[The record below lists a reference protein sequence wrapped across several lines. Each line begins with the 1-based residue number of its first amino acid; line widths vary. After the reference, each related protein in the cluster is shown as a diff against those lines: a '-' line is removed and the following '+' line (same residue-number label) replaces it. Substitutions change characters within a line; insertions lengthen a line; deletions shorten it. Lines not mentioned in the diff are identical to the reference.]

1 MQYEIF
7 LVIPAQAGI
16 QSNKSVPAQRDNIN
30 ALSATRIVFLLLDSR
45 LRGNDGN
52 DGTRGGSMTTR
63 DFIAAQSAALE
74 PEAFQGAIVE
84 NMTSAL
90 LRDSAPPCLL
100 RAPTGSGKTFMI
112 SRVLEAVSA
121 ARPTLWLWFVPF
133 VNLVQQTEDAL
144 AANCAGLIPVMLA
157 RGRNQDARAGMVL
170 LSTAQGVARA
180 RDRNA
185 GYDADGD
192 DDTRTLAEFVA
203 RARVQGLS
211 IGLVVDEAHI
221 GLDKTTEFGK
231 FAHWLNADFLIMA
244 TATPKDERLL
254 EFLQQ
259 AGKSAFE
266 GFAAS
271 RDEVVNARLNKR
283 YIEAVVYDLRQSVQ
297 TVADLK
303 RTVLRQAWK
312 RSQRIKWQLEQAGVK
327 LTPLLLV
334 QVANGDK
341 TVEEAEL
348 DLIKLCGVHPALI
361 GKHSAD
367 DPDPVLMAAIANDR
381 SKEVLIF
388 KQSAGTGFD
397 APRAFVLAST
407 KSVNDADFAMQFI
420 GRVMRV
426 SRPIR
431 AAFPKPMLIPPDLD
445 TAYVYLANAEAQRG
459 YEAAVQASSAVKSQ
473 LEGQTEKLL
482 VRRTESGA
490 VVLTNRETPQAPLM
504 YDLPLPGSNTASDF
518 PARTPMPVASSG
530 PQQSLFG
537 SLPSEADDGH
547 KLDEGLF
554 DDPAPGTSLDAAS
567 QRKPD
572 APRTEAD
579 LLELLKEKGIR
590 AYPGIPHVRNLP
602 RSLKREQR
610 PQMQDMS
617 KVSEAVAIHLPISDE
632 LKRNAVRAALNR
644 LKEKE
649 VHTELTQ
656 GTRHEEDV
664 QVITD
669 RGALAREAIAILRNL
684 PQVEDEDVRIIVE
697 VLASRL
703 RQMIEEEFEHLDEA
717 ARPQAAELKR
727 CARDAAHW
735 VIRRE
740 AQGMTELM
748 QSMVA
753 EFTTLGDAEP
763 LPDLMVFP
771 VALSLAASRRNIYGV
786 LPPSEDDLAKIES
799 LLMLDEREWL
809 ADRKLML
816 TDGELNIGKYD
827 GLLKLNGEEREF
839 AKALD
844 GAEFVEWWHRNPD
857 LKPYAV
863 RLVRGDHQHYFYP
876 DFIVCLSHLPSD
888 EPVVRL
894 IETKENTKDAARKAR
909 RIPKYYGKVLF
920 LTKDQSQ
927 LRVVNEDGSL
937 GVAVDWDDLM
947 PVREWLRTSKP
958 AVQL

>member
-1 MQYEIF
+1 M
-7 LVIPAQAGI
+7 
-16 QSNKSVPAQRDNIN
+16 
-30 ALSATRIVFLLLDSR
+30 SAHDI
-45 LRGNDGN
+45 
-52 DGTRGGSMTTR
+52 
-63 DFIAAQSAALE
+63 IAAQSAAIE
-74 PEAFQGAIVE
+74 PEQFQSAIVAG
-84 NMTSAL
+84 MTRAL
-90 LRDSAPPCLL
+90 LRDTAPPCLL
-100 RAPTGSGKTFMI
+100 RAPTGSGKTFII
-112 SRVLEAVSA
+112 SRVLESVSA

-144 AANCAGLIPVMLA
+144 AANCAGLIPVMLS
-157 RGRNQDARAGMVL
+157 RGRNQDARPGMVL
-170 LSTAQGVARA
+170 LSTAQGVAKA
-180 RDRNA
+180 TDRKTGYNSNA
-185 GYDADGD
+185 D

-231 FAHWLNADFLIMA
+231 FAQWLNADFLIMA

-266 GFAAS
+266 NFAAS
-271 RDEVVNARLNKR
+271 RDEVVSARLNKR

-312 RSQRIKWQLEQAGVK
+312 RSQRIKRQLEQAGVK

-341 TVEEAEL
+341 TVEEAEQ
-348 DLIKLCGVHPALI
+348 DLIKLCGVHPAVI
-361 GKHSAD
+361 GKHSSD
-367 DPDPVLMAAIANDR
+367 DPDPVLMAAIANDS

-431 AAFPKPMLIPPDLD
+431 EAYPKPTPIPPDLD

-490 VVLTNRETPQAPLM
+490 VVLTNRETPQSPLM
-504 YDLPLPGSNTASDF
+504 YDLPLPEETATDI
-518 PARTPMPVASSG
+518 PAQSPLAPTTVG

-537 SLPSEADDGH
+537 SASTKADDGY
-547 KLDEGLF
+547 KLDEVLF
-554 DDPAPGTSLDAAS
+554 DLDAALGAPGAGMVP
-567 QRKPD
+567 RKQA
-572 APRTEAD
+572 APHSEAD
-579 LLELLKEKGIR
+579 LLELLKKKRIR
-590 AYPGIPHVRNLP
+590 AYPRHSDARNLP
-602 RSLKREQR
+602 RALKREQR

-617 KVSEAVAIHLPISDE
+617 KVSEAVATRLPIPDE

-656 GTRHEEDV
+656 GERHEEDV
-664 QVITD
+664 LMITD
-669 RGALAREAIAILRNL
+669 RSALAREAIGILRGL
-684 PQVEDEDVRIIVE
+684 PQVEDEDVRIIVD

-703 RQMIEEEFEHLDEA
+703 RGVIEEEFEQLDKE
-717 ARPQAAELKR
+717 ARPPESELKR
-727 CARDAAHW
+727 HVRDAAHW

-740 AQGMTELM
+740 AQNIAELM
-748 QSMVA
+748 QGIVA
-753 EFTTLGDAEP
+753 EFTTLEDSAP

-771 VALSLAASRRNIYGV
+771 ADLSLAASRKNIYGV
-786 LPPSEDDLAKIES
+786 MPPSEDDLAKIET
-799 LLMLDEREWL
+799 LLTVDEREWL
-809 ADRKLML
+809 ADRRML
-816 TDGELNIGKYD
+816 LAGGELNIGKYD
-827 GLLKLNGEEREF
+827 SLLKLNGEELEF

-844 GAEFVEWWHRNPD
+844 RADFVEWWHRNPD
-857 LKPYAV
+857 RKPYAV
-863 RLVRGDHQHYFYP
+863 RLVRGEHQNYFHP
-876 DFIVCLSHLPSD
+876 DFVVCLSHLPSD
-888 EPVVRL
+888 DPAIRL

-909 RIPKYYGKVLF
+909 RIPKCYGKVLF
-920 LTKDQSQ
+920 LTKDQSR
-927 LRVVNEDGSL
+927 LRVVNDDGSL
-937 GVAVDWDDLM
+937 GVAVDWDDLL
-947 PVREWLRTSKP
+947 PVQEWLRASKP
-958 AVQL
+958 AIQ

>member
-1 MQYEIF
+1 
-7 LVIPAQAGI
+7 
-16 QSNKSVPAQRDNIN
+16 
-30 ALSATRIVFLLLDSR
+30 
-45 LRGNDGN
+45 
-52 DGTRGGSMTTR
+52 MTIH
-63 DFIAAQSAALE
+63 DIIAAQSVAIE
-74 PEAFQGAIVE
+74 PEAFQSAIVE
-84 NMTSAL
+84 GMTRAL
-90 LRDSAPPCLL
+90 LRESAPPCLL
-100 RAPTGSGKTFMI
+100 RAPTGSGKTFII
-112 SRVLEAVSA
+112 SRVLESVSA

-144 AANCAGLIPVMLA
+144 AANCAGLTPVLLS

-185 GYDADGD
+185 GYNADGD
-192 DDTRTLAEFVA
+192 DDTRTLAAFVA

-231 FAHWLNADFLIMA
+231 FAQWLNADFFIMA

-266 GFAAS
+266 SFAAS

-312 RSQRIKWQLEQAGVK
+312 RSQRIKRDLQAAGVL

-341 TVEEAEL
+341 TVEQAEQ
-348 DLIKLCGVHPALI
+348 DLITLCGVHPALI
-361 GKHSAD
+361 GKHSSD
-367 DPDPVLMAAIANDR
+367 DPDPVMMAAIANDS

-431 AAFPKPMLIPPDLD
+431 EAYPKLTLIPPDLD

-459 YEAAVQASSAVKSQ
+459 FESAVQASSAVKSQ

-482 VRRTESGA
+482 VRQTVSGA
-490 VVLTNRETPQAPLM
+490 VVYTNRETRQPPLD
-504 YDLPLPGSNTASDF
+504 YGLPLPAGMTATDF
-518 PARTPMPVASSG
+518 PAHEPAPLASSG

-537 SLPSEADDGH
+537 SFSSGDAADEYGLDDMLPDPAVSTSSRKHELPGSEA
-547 KLDEGLF
+547 
-554 DDPAPGTSLDAAS
+554 
-567 QRKPD
+567 
-572 APRTEAD
+572 
-579 LLELLKEKGIR
+579 ELLALLSTKGIR
-590 AYPGIPHVRNLP
+590 AYPLHPNFRNLP
-602 RSLKREQR
+602 RALKRELR

-617 KVSEAVAIHLPISDE
+617 RVSETVATRLTISDE

-656 GTRHEEDV
+656 GARHEEDV
-664 QVITD
+664 LMITD
-669 RGALAREAIAILRNL
+669 RSALAREAIGILRNL

-703 RQMIEEEFEHLDEA
+703 RQVIAEAFEHLDEET
-717 ARPQAAELKR
+717 RPQQAELKR
-727 CARDAAHW
+727 YERDAVYW

-740 AQGMTELM
+740 AQNIAELM
-748 QSMVA
+748 QSIVA
-753 EFTTLGDAEP
+753 EFTTLEEAES

-771 VALSLAASRRNIYGV
+771 TALSLTASRKNIYGV
-786 LPPSEDDLAKIES
+786 LPPSEDDLTKIET

-809 ADRKLML
+809 GDRKMALA
-816 TDGELNIGKYD
+816 DGTLSIGKYD
-827 GLLKLNGEEREF
+827 SLLKLNGEEREF

-844 GAEFVEWWHRNPD
+844 RADFVEWWHRNPD
-857 LKPYAV
+857 RKPYSV
-863 RLVRGDHQHYFYP
+863 KLVRGEHQNYFYP
-876 DFIVCLSHLPSD
+876 DFVVCLSHVPGD
-888 EPVVRL
+888 TPGTRL
-894 IETKENTKDAARKAR
+894 IETKENVKDAARKAR
-909 RIPKYYGKVLF
+909 RVPKSYGKVLF
-920 LTKDQSQ
+920 LTKDQSR
-927 LRVVNEDGSL
+927 LRVVNDDGSL
-937 GVAVDWDDLM
+937 GLTVDWDDLS
-947 PVREWLRTSKP
+947 PVREWLRESKP
-958 AVQL
+958 AAY

>member
-1 MQYEIF
+1 
-7 LVIPAQAGI
+7 
-16 QSNKSVPAQRDNIN
+16 
-30 ALSATRIVFLLLDSR
+30 
-45 LRGNDGN
+45 
-52 DGTRGGSMTTR
+52 MTTR
-63 DFIAAQSAALE
+63 DIIAAQSAAIE
-74 PEAFQGAIVE
+74 PEGFQTGLIE
-84 NMTSAL
+84 GMTRAL
-90 LRDSAPPCLL
+90 LRESVPPCLL
-100 RAPTGSGKTFMI
+100 RAPTGSGKTFII

-144 AANCAGLIPVMLA
+144 AANCAGLVPVMLA

-180 RDRNA
+180 VDRKTGYNSNA
-185 GYDADGD
+185 D
-192 DDTRTLAEFVA
+192 DDTRTLAAFVA

-231 FAHWLNADFLIMA
+231 FAHWLNSDFLIMA

-266 GFAAS
+266 SFAAS

-312 RSQRIKWQLEQAGVK
+312 RSQRIKRQLQAAGVK

-334 QVANGDK
+334 QVANGGK
-341 TVEEAEL
+341 TVEEAEQ
-348 DLIKLCGVHPALI
+348 DLIKLCGVHPSLI
-361 GKHSAD
+361 GKHSSD
-367 DPDPVLMAAIANDR
+367 DPDPVLMAAIANDS

-397 APRAFVLAST
+397 APRAFVLASI

-431 AAFPKPMLIPPDLD
+431 EAFAKPMTIPADLD
-445 TAYVYLANAEAQRG
+445 TAFVYLADAEAQRG

-482 VRRTESGA
+482 MRQTVSGA
-490 VVLTNRETPQAPLM
+490 VVYTNRETPQAPLM
-504 YDLPLPGSNTASDF
+504 YDLPLPGETATDF
-518 PARTPMPVASSG
+518 PAREPALSPSG
-530 PQQSLFG
+530 SQQSLFG
-537 SLPSEADDGH
+537 SLPVMPGATGDGYA
-547 KLDEGLF
+547 LDEVLY
-554 DDPAPGTSLDAAS
+554 ALDAALS
-567 QRKPD
+567 PQAATPARIRHELPH
-572 APRTEAD
+572 TEAE
-579 LLELLKEKGIR
+579 LLEFLSAKGIR
-590 AYPGIPHVRNLP
+590 AYPRHTNARNLP
-602 RSLKREQR
+602 RALKREQR
-610 PQMQDMS
+610 PQMQDMTR
-617 KVSEAVAIHLPISDE
+617 VSETVATRLPISDE

-649 VHTELTQ
+649 VHTELTK
-656 GTRHEEDV
+656 GARHEEDV

-669 RGALAREAIAILRNL
+669 RSALAREAIAILRGL

-703 RQMIEEEFEHLDEA
+703 RPLIEDEFEQLDEEV
-717 ARPQAAELKR
+717 RPQEAELKR
-727 CARDAAHW
+727 YARDAAHW

-740 AQGMTELM
+740 AQSIAELM
-748 QSMVA
+748 QSIVA
-753 EFTTLGDAEP
+753 EFTTLEDADL

-771 VALSLAASRRNIYGV
+771 SALSLSASRKNIYGV
-786 LPPSEDDLAKIES
+786 LPPSEDDLGKIES

-809 ADRKLML
+809 ADRKMVLAG
-816 TDGELNIGKYD
+816 GELSIGKYD
-827 GLLKLNGEEREF
+827 NLLKLNGEERDF

-844 GAEFVEWWHRNPD
+844 RANFVEWWHRNPD
-857 LKPYAV
+857 RKPYAV
-863 RLVRGDHQHYFYP
+863 RLVRGEHQNYFYP
-876 DFIVCLSHLPSD
+876 DFVVCLSHLPGD
-888 EPVVRL
+888 VPVARL

-909 RIPKYYGKVLF
+909 RVPKCYGKVLF
-920 LTKDQSQ
+920 LTKDQSR
-927 LRVVNEDGSL
+927 LRVVNDDGSL
-937 GVAVDWDDLM
+937 GATLDWDDLKPM
-947 PVREWLRTSKP
+947 QEWLRASKP
-958 AVQL
+958 TLQ

>member
-1 MQYEIF
+1 M
-7 LVIPAQAGI
+7 
-16 QSNKSVPAQRDNIN
+16 S
-30 ALSATRIVFLLLDSR
+30 LDI
-45 LRGNDGN
+45 
-52 DGTRGGSMTTR
+52 
-63 DFIAAQSAALE
+63 IAAQSAAIE
-74 PEAFQGAIVE
+74 PEAFQCVIVE
-84 NMTSAL
+84 GMTNAL
-90 LRDSAPPCLL
+90 LRDAAPPCLL
-100 RAPTGSGKTFMI
+100 RAPTGSGKTFVI

-144 AANCAGLIPVMLA
+144 AANCDDLVPVMLS

-180 RDRNA
+180 IDRKTGYNSNA
-185 GYDADGD
+185 D

-203 RARVQGLS
+203 RAKVRGLS

-266 GFAAS
+266 SFAAS

-312 RSQRIKWQLEQAGVK
+312 RSQRIKRQLQAAGVA

-341 TVEEAEL
+341 TVEEAEQ
-348 DLIKLCGVHPALI
+348 DLIKLCGVHPAVI
-361 GKHSAD
+361 GKHSSA
-367 DPDPVLMAAIANDR
+367 DPDPVLMAAIANDS

-407 KSVNDADFAMQFI
+407 KSVNDTDFAMQFI

-426 SRPIR
+426 SRQIR
-431 AAFPKPMLIPPDLD
+431 EAFPKPAPIPPDLD
-445 TAYVYLANAEAQRG
+445 TAYIYLADAEAQRG
-459 YEAAVQASSAVKSQ
+459 FEAAVQASSAVKSQ

-482 VRRTESGA
+482 VRQTVSGA
-490 VVLTNRETPQAPLM
+490 VVYTNRETPQAPLM
-504 YDLPLPGSNTASDF
+504 YGLPLPESKVVAPGFPENEPVRTA
-518 PARTPMPVASSG
+518 PSG

-537 SLPSEADDGH
+537 NLAAPDDADGVA
-547 KLDEGLF
+547 LDEVLF
-554 DDPAPGTSLDAAS
+554 ELDEVLSPPAAITPAAV
-567 QRKPD
+567 KH
-572 APRTEAD
+572 ALPRSKNEVLD
-579 LLELLKEKGIR
+579 LLSAKNIR
-590 AYPGIPHVRNLP
+590 AYPRHTNVRNLP
-602 RSLKREQR
+602 RMLKREQR
-610 PQMQDMS
+610 PEMQDMA
-617 KVSEAVAIHLPISDE
+617 KVSEAVATRLPISDE
-632 LKRNAVRAALNR
+632 LKKNAVRAALNR
-644 LKEKE
+644 LREKE
-649 VHTELTQ
+649 VHTELTR
-656 GTRHEEDV
+656 GERHEEEV

-669 RGALAREAIAILRNL
+669 RSALAREAINILRAL
-684 PQVEDEDVRIIVE
+684 PQVEDDDVRIIVD
-697 VLASRL
+697 VLARRL
-703 RQMIEEEFEHLDEA
+703 RQLIDEEFEHIDEEQ
-717 ARPQAAELKR
+717 RPFDDELKR
-727 CARDAAHW
+727 YARDAAHW

-740 AQGMTELM
+740 AGSIAELM

-771 VALSLAASRRNIYGV
+771 VALSLSASRKNIYGV
-786 LPPSEDDLAKIES
+786 LPPSDEDLSKIDQI
-799 LLMLDEREWL
+799 LMLDEREWL
-809 ADRKLML
+809 ADRRLLL
-816 TDGELNIGKYD
+816 TDGELRIGKYD
-827 GLLKLNGEEREF
+827 GLLKLNHEEREF

-844 GAEFVEWWHRNPD
+844 RADFVEWWHRNPD
-857 LKPYAV
+857 RKPYAV
-863 RLVRGDHQHYFYP
+863 RLVRGEHQNYFHP
-876 DFIVCLSHLPSD
+876 DFVVCLSHLPGD
-888 EPVVRL
+888 EPIARL
-894 IETKENTKDAARKAR
+894 IETKENVKDAARKAR
-909 RIPKYYGKVLF
+909 RVPKSYGKVLF
-920 LTKDQSQ
+920 LTKDQSR
-927 LRVVNEDGSL
+927 LRVVNDDGSL
-937 GVAVDWDDLM
+937 GATVDWDDLT
-947 PVREWLRTSKP
+947 PVREWLRESKP
-958 AVQL
+958 AT

>member
-1 MQYEIF
+1 MSI
-7 LVIPAQAGI
+7 
-16 QSNKSVPAQRDNIN
+16 RDI
-30 ALSATRIVFLLLDSR
+30 
-45 LRGNDGN
+45 
-52 DGTRGGSMTTR
+52 
-63 DFIAAQSAALE
+63 IAAQSAAIE
-74 PEAFQGAIVE
+74 PELFQSALVE
-84 NMTSAL
+84 GMTRAL
-90 LRDSAPPCLL
+90 LRESAPPCLL
-100 RAPTGSGKTFMI
+100 RAPTGSGKTFII

-121 ARPTLWLWFVPF
+121 ERPTLWLWFVPF

-170 LSTAQGVARA
+170 LSTAQGVAKA
-180 RDRNA
+180 RDRNT
-185 GYDADGD
+185 GYNADSD
-192 DDTRTLAEFVA
+192 DDTRTMAEFVA

-231 FAHWLNADFLIMA
+231 FANWLNADFLIMA

-266 GFAAS
+266 SFAAS
-271 RDEVVNARLNKR
+271 RDEVVKARLNKR

-312 RSQRIKWQLEQAGVK
+312 RSQRIKKQLQAAGVA

-341 TVEEAEL
+341 TVEEAEQ

-361 GKHSAD
+361 GKHSSD
-367 DPDPVLMAAIANDR
+367 DPDPVLMAAIANDS

-431 AAFPKPMLIPPDLD
+431 EAYPKPTPIPADLD

-459 YEAAVQASSAVKSQ
+459 FEAAVQASSAVKSQ

-482 VRRTESGA
+482 VRQTESGA
-490 VVLTNRETPQAPLM
+490 VVLTNRETPQTLLM
-504 YDLPLPGSNTASDF
+504 YDMPLPEGKTASDF
-518 PARTPMPVASSG
+518 PARDPAPLASSG
-530 PQQSLFG
+530 PQQNLFG
-537 SLPSEADDGH
+537 AGEADDGYV
-547 KLDEGLF
+547 LDEVLS
-554 DDPAPGTSLDAAS
+554 ALDAALATPEAAAM
-567 QRKPD
+567 RKKE
-572 APRTEAD
+572 APRSEAE
-579 LLELLKEKGIR
+579 LLEFLSGKGIR
-590 AYPGIPHVRNLP
+590 AYSRHADIHSLP
-602 RSLKREQR
+602 RALKREQR
-610 PQMQDMS
+610 PQMQDMT
-617 KVSEAVAIHLPISDE
+617 KVSEAVATRLTISDE

-649 VHTELTQ
+649 VHTELIE
-656 GTRHEEDV
+656 GVRHEEDV
-664 QVITD
+664 LMITD
-669 RGALAREAIAILRNL
+669 RAALAREAIGILRDL

-697 VLASRL
+697 TLASRL
-703 RQMIEEEFEHLDEA
+703 RGVIDEA
-717 ARPQAAELKR
+717 FEGDDEEARPVEAELKR
-727 CARDAAHW
+727 YARDAAHW

-740 AQGMTELM
+740 VQNIAELM
-748 QSMVA
+748 QGIVA
-753 EFTTLGDAEP
+753 EFTTLEDAEP

-771 VALSLAASRRNIYGV
+771 AALSLAASRKNIYGV

-799 LLMLDEREWL
+799 LLVLDDRDWL
-809 ADRKLML
+809 ADRSLL
-816 TDGELNIGKYD
+816 LHEGTLRIARYD
-827 GLLKLNGEEREF
+827 GTAKLNGEEREF

-844 GAEFVEWWHRNPD
+844 RADFVEWWHRNPD
-857 LKPYAV
+857 RKPYAV
-863 RLVRGDHQHYFYP
+863 RLVRGEHQNYFYP
-876 DFIVCLSHLPSD
+876 DFVVCLSHLTND
-888 EPVVRL
+888 DPVIRL
-894 IETKENTKDAARKAR
+894 IETKESTKDASRKAR

-920 LTKDQSQ
+920 LTKDQSR
-927 LRVVNEDGSL
+927 LRVVNDDGSL
-937 GVAVDWDDLM
+937 GATVDWDELM
-947 PVREWLRTSKP
+947 PVKEWLRASKP
-958 AVQL
+958 TV

>member
-1 MQYEIF
+1 M
-7 LVIPAQAGI
+7 
-16 QSNKSVPAQRDNIN
+16 S
-30 ALSATRIVFLLLDSR
+30 LDI
-45 LRGNDGN
+45 
-52 DGTRGGSMTTR
+52 
-63 DFIAAQSAALE
+63 IAAQSAALE
-74 PEAFQGAIVE
+74 PEAFQTAIVE
-84 NMTSAL
+84 GMTGAL

-100 RAPTGSGKTFMI
+100 RAPTGSGKTFVI

-144 AANCAGLIPVMLA
+144 AANCAGLVPVMLT
-157 RGRNQDARAGMVL
+157 RGRNQEARAGMVL

-185 GYDADGD
+185 GYNADGD

-203 RARVQGLS
+203 RARAQGLN

-231 FAHWLNADFLIMA
+231 FAHWLEADFFIMA

-266 GFAAS
+266 SFAAS

-303 RTVLRQAWK
+303 STVLRQAWK
-312 RSQRIKWQLEQAGVK
+312 RSQRIKRQLQVAGVP

-341 TVEEAEL
+341 TVEDAEH
-348 DLIKLCGVHPALI
+348 DLIKLCGVHPSVI
-361 GKHSAD
+361 GKHSSA
-367 DPDPVLMAAIANDR
+367 DPDPVLMAAIANDS

-407 KSVNDADFAMQFI
+407 KPVNDVDFAMQFI

-431 AAFPKPMLIPPDLD
+431 EAYPKPQPIPAELD
-445 TAYVYLANAEAQRG
+445 TAYIYLADAEAQRG
-459 YEAAVQASSAVKSQ
+459 FETAVQTSNAVKSQ

-482 VRRTESGA
+482 VRQTASGA
-490 VVLTNRETPQAPLM
+490 TVYTNRETPQVPLM
-504 YDLPLPGSNTASDF
+504 YDLPLPEGNAKASDF
-518 PARTPMPVASSG
+518 PAQELAPLASSG

-537 SLPSEADDGH
+537 NSSVAGEANADDGIA
-547 KLDEGLF
+547 LDEVLF
-554 DDPAPGTSLDAAS
+554 DLDEVLSTQAAIAPAGIKHRP
-567 QRKPD
+567 
-572 APRTEAD
+572 PRSEA
-579 LLELLKEKGIR
+579 ELLAFLAEKNIR
-590 AYPGIPHVRNLP
+590 AYPRHANARNLP
-602 RSLKREQR
+602 RALKREQR
-610 PQMQDMS
+610 PEMQDMA
-617 KVSEAVAIHLPISDE
+617 KVSEAVATRLSISDD
-632 LKRNAVRAALNR
+632 LKRNSVRAALSR

-649 VHTELTQ
+649 VHTELTK
-656 GTRHEEDV
+656 GVRHEEEV

-669 RGALAREAIAILRNL
+669 RSALAREAISILRSL
-684 PQVEDEDVRIIVE
+684 PQVEDEDVRIIVD
-697 VLASRL
+697 VLARRL
-703 RQMIEEEFEHLDEA
+703 RELIDEEFEHVDEEQ
-717 ARPQAAELKR
+717 RPQEAEMKR
-727 CARDAAHW
+727 YARDAAHW

-740 AQGMTELM
+740 AGSIAELM
-748 QSMVA
+748 QSIVA
-753 EFTTLGDAEP
+753 EFTTLQDAEP

-771 VALSLAASRRNIYGV
+771 VALSLAASRKNIYGV
-786 LPPSEDDLAKIES
+786 LPPSDDDLSKIDQM
-799 LLMLDEREWL
+799 LMLDEREWL
-809 ADRKLML
+809 ADRKMML
-816 TDGELNIGKYD
+816 AGGELRIGKYD

-844 GAEFVEWWHRNPD
+844 RADFVEWWHRNPD
-857 LKPYAV
+857 RKPYAV
-863 RLVRGDHQHYFYP
+863 RLVRGEHQNYFHP
-876 DFIVCLSHLPSD
+876 DFVVCLSHLPGD
-888 EPVVRL
+888 EPVARL
-894 IETKENTKDAARKAR
+894 IETKENVKDAARKAR
-909 RIPKYYGKVLF
+909 RVPKSYGKVLF
-920 LTKDQSQ
+920 LTKDQSR
-927 LRVVNEDGSL
+927 LRVVNDDGSL
-937 GVAVDWDDLM
+937 GVTVDWDDLT
-947 PVREWLRTSKP
+947 PVREWLRESKP
-958 AVQL
+958 TV

>member
-1 MQYEIF
+1 MSI
-7 LVIPAQAGI
+7 
-16 QSNKSVPAQRDNIN
+16 RDI
-30 ALSATRIVFLLLDSR
+30 
-45 LRGNDGN
+45 
-52 DGTRGGSMTTR
+52 
-63 DFIAAQSAALE
+63 IAAQSASIE
-74 PEAFQGAIVE
+74 PEAFQSAIVAG
-84 NMTSAL
+84 MTNAL
-90 LRDSAPPCLL
+90 LRDAAPPCLL
-100 RAPTGSGKTFMI
+100 RAPTGSGKTFII
-112 SRVLEAVSA
+112 SRVLESVSV

-144 AANCAGLIPVMLA
+144 AANCAGLIPVMLS

-170 LSTAQGVARA
+170 LSTAQGVAKA
-180 RDRNA
+180 TDRKTGYNSNA
-185 GYDADGD
+185 D

-231 FAHWLNADFLIMA
+231 FANWLNADFLIMA

-254 EFLQQ
+254 EFLNA
-259 AGKSAFE
+259 AGKSAYE
-266 GFAAS
+266 NFAAS

-312 RSQRIKWQLEQAGVK
+312 RSQRLKKQLQTAGIP

-341 TVEEAEL
+341 TVEEAEQ

-361 GKHSAD
+361 GKHSSD
-367 DPDPVLMAAIANDR
+367 DPDPVLMAAIANDS

-431 AAFPKPMLIPPDLD
+431 EAYPKPMPIPPDLD

-482 VRRTESGA
+482 VRQTESGA

-504 YDLPLPGSNTASDF
+504 YDLHLPEKTTTDIPVHA
-518 PARTPMPVASSG
+518 PMAPTTVG

-537 SLPSEADDGH
+537 SLSSEADDGY
-547 KLDEGLF
+547 KLDEVLF
-554 DDPAPGTSLDAAS
+554 DIDAALGAPAAGVPP
-567 QRKPD
+567 RKPD
-572 APRTEAD
+572 APRTEAE
-579 LLELLKEKGIR
+579 LLELLKGKGVR
-590 AYPGIPHVRNLP
+590 AYPRHTNIRSLPHA
-602 RSLKREQR
+602 LKREQR
-610 PQMQDMS
+610 PQMQDMN
-617 KVSEAVAIHLPISDE
+617 KVSEAVATRLPIPDE

-656 GTRHEEDV
+656 GARHEEEV
-664 QVITD
+664 LMITD
-669 RGALAREAIAILRNL
+669 RSALAREAISILRNL

-703 RQMIEEEFEHLDEA
+703 RGLIVEEFEYLDAE
-717 ARPQAAELKR
+717 ARPPETELKR
-727 CARDAAHW
+727 FARDAAHW

-740 AQGMTELM
+740 AQNIAELM
-748 QSMVA
+748 QGIVA
-753 EFTTLGDAEP
+753 EFTTLEDAAP

-771 VALSLAASRRNIYGV
+771 AALSLAASRKNIYGV
-786 LPPSEDDLAKIES
+786 LPPSEDDLARIET
-799 LLMLDEREWL
+799 LLTVDEREWL
-809 ADRKLML
+809 ADRKML
-816 TDGELNIGKYD
+816 FVSGELSIGKYD
-827 GLLKLNGEEREF
+827 NLLKLNGEECEF

-844 GAEFVEWWHRNPD
+844 HADFVEWWHRNPD
-857 LKPYAV
+857 RKPYAV
-863 RLVRGDHQHYFYP
+863 RLVRGEHQNYFHP
-876 DFIVCLSHLPSD
+876 DFVVCLSHVPSD
-888 EPVVRL
+888 VPVIRL

-909 RIPKYYGKVLF
+909 RIPKCYGKVLF
-920 LTKDQSQ
+920 LTKDQSR
-927 LRVVNEDGSL
+927 LRVVKDDGSL
-937 GVAVDWDDLM
+937 GETVDWDDLL
-947 PVREWLRTSKP
+947 PVQEWLRASKP
-958 AVQL
+958 TVQ